1 MTKEPVGF
9 IGLGKMGLPI
19 ARRLAAAGH
28 PILVWA
34 RTQASAD
41 TADAEGFAAQPD
53 LADVSR
59 RCRIVI
65 AAVPDDAA
73 LTGLVEAGLARGL
86 ARGAVFVDLSTVSPT
101 SSAAVARELDAAGAA
116 YLRSPV
122 SGSTAAAVAGTLTA
136 IVSGPKAAFERL
148 QPVYEIFTAKRFHV
162 GAAEEARY
170 LKLAINSMLGAT
182 SALVA
187 EALALG
193 EKGGLDRA
201 TMLDVVLSSA
211 VASPLIGYK
220 RDMLV
225 RGDFTPA
232 FSVSQMM
239 KDIDIILSVG
249 RADHVPMPVNALIRQ
264 IYEQAYHSGRGEAD
278 FFALA
283 GEASAG

>member
-101 SSAAVARELDAAGAA
+101 SSAAVARELEDAGAA

-225 RGDFTPA
+225 RGDFKPA
-232 FSVSQMM
+232 FSVAQMM

-264 IYEQAYHSGRGEAD
+264 IYEQAYHSGRGDAD

>member
-1 MTKEPVGF
+1 MTKEPIGF
-9 IGLGKMGLPI
+9 VGLGKMGLPI

-28 PILVWA
+28 PISAWA
-34 RTQASAD
+34 RTTRSAD
-41 TADAEGFAAQPD
+41 TADAEGFASQPD
-53 LADVSR
+53 LAEVAR
-59 RCRIVI
+59 RCSIVI
-65 AAVPDDAA
+65 AAVPDDVA
-73 LTGLVEAGLARGL
+73 LAGLIAAGLARGM
-86 ARGAVFVDLSTVSPT
+86 APRAVFIDLSTVSPAA
-101 SSAAVARELDAAGAA
+101 SASVARELDAVGAT

-136 IVSGPKAAFERL
+136 IVSGPKPAFDL
-148 QPVYEIFTAKRFHV
+148 MAPVYEIFTAKRFHV
-162 GAAEEARY
+162 GGAEEARY

-182 SALVA
+182 SALLA

-232 FSVSQMM
+232 FSVAQMM

-249 RADHVPMPVNALIRQ
+249 RTDHVPMPVNALIRQ
-264 IYEQAYHSGRGEAD
+264 IYEQAYHSGRGDAD

-283 GEASAG
+283 GEAPAG